1 MQPDIMNRNSVTGI
15 YGAVARRLMKERNI
29 GVDYGFDALENCIH
43 DVIVG
48 KNATIFAER
57 SLFPLIRSRLARFE
71 QEYGIDI
78 SPETL

>member
-1 MQPDIMNRNSVTGI
+1 MQPDIMNRNSVSGI
-15 YGAVARRLMKERNI
+15 YGAVARRMMKERSI
-29 GVDYGFDALENCIH
+29 SVDYGFDALENCIH

-57 SLFPLIRSRLARFE
+57 ALFPLIGSRLAKFD

-78 SPETL
+78 RPETS